1 MGSAASAKS
10 FTRVVPADE
19 PKQPQQPAERR
30 VSDQSR
36 TQTLGAAAATRTWTS
51 ATASKAARGVVVEGV
66 EIPFQVREDDCV
78 HFDDEVLASYSSWTA
93 PVDNAPLH
101 MALPPG
107 RLEHEMNTRCVAQF
121 MRHAAR
127 HRRHFELMVGRSAEN
142 D

>member
-66 EIPFQVREDDCV
+66 EIPFQAKWEG
-78 HFDDEVLASYSSWTA
+78 FGLIEVERVNV
-93 PVDNAPLH
+93 PE
-101 MALPPG
+101 G
-107 RLEHEMNTRCVAQF
+107 CRI
-121 MRHAAR
+121 
-127 HRRHFELMVGRSAEN
+127 RHFIQK
-142 D
+142 